1 MNREEYIALFES
13 LGFYCLDREHS
24 RLSVEE
30 AYNTGRI
37 LRHDDVE
44 LPTVYFNG
52 NRHGVYFVVRSEQ
65 QMHFP
70 SVWWTVI
77 DPQKTTDDVPPYMT
91 LRPMPG
97 RERAAFSQL
106 RS

>member
-37 LRHDDVE
+37 LRGC
-44 LPTVYFNG
+44 LKSG
-52 NRHGVYFVVRSEQ
+52 G
-65 QMHFP
+65 
-70 SVWWTVI
+70 
-77 DPQKTTDDVPPYMT
+77 
-91 LRPMPG
+91 
-97 RERAAFSQL
+97 AC
-106 RS
+106 